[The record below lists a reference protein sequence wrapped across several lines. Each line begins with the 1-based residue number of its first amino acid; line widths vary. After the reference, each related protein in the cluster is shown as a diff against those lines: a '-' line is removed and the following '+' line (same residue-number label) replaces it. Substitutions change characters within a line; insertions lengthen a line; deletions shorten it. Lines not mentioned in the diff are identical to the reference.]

1 MKTYIDELTPGS
13 ILFSNNYVCAIMYI
27 TEIFDNDEG
36 IGTASL
42 YTMYSK
48 TSFISSHMYWHKNYS
63 YFEYQLYRQ
72 EWKTHLAEQYNA
84 PICTVPGQIFFSGF
98 YVYFTLY
105 EGETDVYQSLKYITI
120 HKRLSRRTIAFSF
133 AKLYVRSTIY
143 YMTENTVFT

>member
-63 YFEYQLYRQ
+63 YFEYQLYR
-72 EWKTHLAEQYNA
+72 
-84 PICTVPGQIFFSGF
+84 
-98 YVYFTLY
+98 
-105 EGETDVYQSLKYITI
+105 
-120 HKRLSRRTIAFSF
+120 
-133 AKLYVRSTIY
+133 
-143 YMTENTVFT
+143 